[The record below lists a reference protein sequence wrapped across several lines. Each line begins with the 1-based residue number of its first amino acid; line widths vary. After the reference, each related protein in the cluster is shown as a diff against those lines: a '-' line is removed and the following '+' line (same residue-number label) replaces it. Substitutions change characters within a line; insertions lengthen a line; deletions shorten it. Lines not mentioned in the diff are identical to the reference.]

1 MELIQAQERRCTG
14 NEPLSRQL
22 LQVAGTVLLD
32 IEITVK
38 LIVQGKVSCAPFL
51 WYTNMHLVGLNVCCQ
66 VSNQYTCATG
76 MEEVLSTLHVDRPG

>member
-38 LIVQGKVSCAPFL
+38 LIVQGKVSCATFL
-51 WYTNMHLVGLNVCCQ
+51 WYTNMHHGAQRWLSGDQSILAQLVWRR
-66 VSNQYTCATG
+66 S
-76 MEEVLSTLHVDRPG
+76 

>member
-32 IEITVK
+32 VEITVK
-38 LIVQGKVSCAPFL
+38 LIVQGKVSRASSL
-51 WYTNMHLVGLNVCCQ
+51 WCINIYVTGPNVCCQ
-66 VSNQYTCATG
+66 ETHYNAFAIGIDEVSS
-76 MEEVLSTLHVDRPG
+76 VVHVDRPG